1 MLAEVKHSN
10 GSIKLF
16 TCLVLVSLAIKL
28 FTCLVLVSLATPE
41 SPRKMLPCNVAL
53 PQSCQHWA

>member
-1 MLAEVKHSN
+1 MKIFCRSWKEFTKMLAEVKHSN

-16 TCLVLVSLAIKL
+16 TCLVLVSLATL
-28 FTCLVLVSLATPE
+28 E

-53 PQSCQHWA
+53 PQICQHWA